1 MSNIP
6 RLYCI
11 VLIEKD
17 TRVFCDVAAVAFTIE
32 EAKHLVVLHN
42 NFLTNPDIHT
52 HIIVPVIATQQ

>member
-17 TRVFCDVAAVAFTIE
+17 TRVFCDVAAVASTIE
-32 EAKHLVVLHN
+32 EAKDLVAFHN
-42 NFLTNPDIHT
+42 SLIVCPDIHT

>member
-17 TRVFCDVAAVAFTIE
+17 TRVFCDVAATASTIE
-32 EAKHLVVLHN
+32 EAKHLVALHN
-42 NFLTNPDIHT
+42 NFLAHPDIHT
-52 HIIVPVIATQQ
+52 HIIVPVIAAQQ